1 MNIKFAKIG
10 DVKLPTRGTEKSAG
24 LDFYIPN
31 DFGRYTI
38 LPGESIKIG
47 SKIKCKVPENTAL
60 IGFNKSGVALRGLS
74 VGACVIDEDYM
85 GEISLHVFNRTN
97 DPIIINEGEK
107 LVQFIITPVLY
118 HTPVEVDE
126 SELFTEISGR
136 GVGGFGSTGL
146 DL

>member
-31 DFGRYTI
+31 NFGEHII
-38 LPGESIKIG
+38 LPNESIKID
-47 SKIKCKVPENTAL
+47 SQIKCKVPENTAL

-74 VGACVIDEDYM
+74 IGACVIDEDYQ

-97 DPIIINEGEK
+97 NPITIKGGEK
-107 LVQFIITPVLY
+107 LVQFIIIPVLY
-118 HTPVEVDE
+118 HTPIEVDE
-126 SELFTEISGR
+126 SELFSETTER
-136 GVGGFGSTGL
+136 GEGGFGSTGL
-146 DL
+146 N